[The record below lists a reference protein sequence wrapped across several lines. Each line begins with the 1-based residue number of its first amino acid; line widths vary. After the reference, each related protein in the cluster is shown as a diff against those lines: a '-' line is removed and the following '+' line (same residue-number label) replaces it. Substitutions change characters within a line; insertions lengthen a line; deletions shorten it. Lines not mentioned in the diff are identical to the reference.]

1 MPPCSEELA
10 LHAPVSVL
18 HMEIF
23 VGIYVK
29 FCSLIRGALK

>member
-1 MPPCSEELA
+1 MPPCSEKLA

-18 HMEIF
+18 HMESF

-29 FCSLIRGALK
+29 YCVLSQEVL